1 MITDSI
7 EYFANLAYIQDH
19 NFPYQVAL
27 EPTETN
33 SYQVNLSERKIIG
46 PRYLSVETDHKAE
59 TVYFIVDR
67 FFDYMDLARTTCVVQ
82 YINAKNES
90 HYYVVPFYDC
100 LSLLD
105 KNKMIVPWNI
115 DGSATIA
122 PGTVKFNLR
131 FYKIENNEFVYNLT
145 TQTALAEVLHGMKAK
160 NFKPED
166 YNMPIGE
173 NSAYLQLI
181 SAINALNKAVSDKLY
196 WLTPDAP
203 ESEDEINAEVRQRQE
218 DIAKIFGEA
227 LELSEV

>member
-1 MITDSI
+1 
-7 EYFANLAYIQDH
+7 
-19 NFPYQVAL
+19 VAL
-27 EPTETN
+27 EPTEAN

-46 PRYLSVETDHKAE
+46 PKYLSVETDHKAE

-105 KNKMIVPWNI
+105 ENKMIVPWNI
-115 DGSATIA
+115 DGSATVA

-131 FYKIENNEFVYNLT
+131 FYKIEKDEFVYNLT

-166 YNMPIGE
+166 YKMPVGE
-173 NSAYLQLI
+173 ESVYLQLRE
-181 SAINALNKAVSDKLY
+181 AIKDLNERFIHSLY
-196 WLTPDAP
+196 WLTPDTVA
-203 ESEDEINAEVRQRQE
+203 D
-218 DIAKIFGEA
+218 DEA
-227 LELSEV
+227 LRD